1 MKKAFRIKKNEEFS
15 KLIAQKHSFAFN
27 EYIIYAAKRKEDKAR
42 FGISVSKKI
51 GKAYVRNKVKRQLR
65 MMIQEEMKT
74 YPFGDVWDYFC
85 ETEGKPVGED
95 WYEAVKTYEDQVF
108 SARK

>member
-65 MMIQEEMKT
+65 MMIQEEIDFYEYEYDIIVIVRQK
-74 YPFGDVWDYFC
+74 YLEKDYLTNKKSL
-85 ETEGKPVGED
+85 EKALKKVTII
-95 WYEAVKTYEDQVF
+95 
-108 SARK
+108 

>member
-65 MMIQEEMKT
+65 MMIQEEIDFYEYEYDIIVIVRQK
-74 YPFGDVWDYFC
+74 YLENDYL
-85 ETEGKPVGED
+85 TNKKSLAKALKKV
-95 WYEAVKTYEDQVF
+95 TII
-108 SARK
+108 

>member
-15 KLIAQKHSFAFN
+15 KLISQKHSFAFN

-65 MMIQEEMKT
+65 MMIQEEID
-74 YPFGDVWDYFC
+74 F
-85 ETEGKPVGED
+85 
-95 WYEAVKTYEDQVF
+95 YEYEYDIIVIVRQKYLENNYLTNKKSLAKALKKVTII
-108 SARK
+108 

>member
-51 GKAYVRNKVKRQLR
+51 GKAHVRNKVKRQLR
-65 MMIQEEMKT
+65 MMIQEEIDFYEYEYDIIVIVRQK
-74 YPFGDVWDYFC
+74 YLENDYL
-85 ETEGKPVGED
+85 TNKKSLAKALKKV
-95 WYEAVKTYEDQVF
+95 TII
-108 SARK
+108 

>member
-27 EYIIYAAKRKEDKAR
+27 EYIIYAARRKEDKAR

-51 GKAYVRNKVKRQLR
+51 GKAHVRNKVKRQLR
-65 MMIQEEMKT
+65 MMIQEEIDF
-74 YPFGDVWDYFC
+74 YEYEYDIIVIVRQRYLENDYL
-85 ETEGKPVGED
+85 TNKKSLAKALKKV
-95 WYEAVKTYEDQVF
+95 TII
-108 SARK
+108 